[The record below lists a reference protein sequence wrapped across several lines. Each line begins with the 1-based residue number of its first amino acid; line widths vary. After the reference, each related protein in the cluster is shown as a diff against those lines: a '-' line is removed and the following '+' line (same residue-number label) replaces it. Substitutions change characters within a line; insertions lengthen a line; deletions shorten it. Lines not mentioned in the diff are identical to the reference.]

1 MVGPNGGWFTDPTG
15 RHLYRYWDGNKWSS
29 RVSDG
34 GASGTDPAEIDPD
47 MMAIPPAPGSQA
59 PSPQQT
65 QPAVQ
70 VSQKT
75 GGFGLGAIFGVL
87 VALVAVVILVV
98 VILAN
103 VGSDSTTTTTEVAP
117 TTTAAP

>member
-1 MVGPNGGWFTDPTG
+1 MVGPNGGWFTDATG

-70 VSQKT
+70 KT